1 MRILSL
7 RNISRSMMSK
17 NMEENQSAYQWAV
30 NREGYRVLIRNKHP
44 RIVVEVPDDT
54 DDKQLA
60 DALKKAA
67 EFVLKGHL
75 NRGI

>member
-1 MRILSL
+1 MCTQKVSDVT
-7 RNISRSMMSK
+7 
-17 NMEENQSAYQWAV
+17 YQWAV

-54 DDKQLA
+54 DNKQLA

-67 EFVLKGHL
+67 EFVLKGNL
-75 NRGI
+75 NKQ